1 MFDTSK
7 NKMDMNV
14 AVAAMTIGLAVAAM
28 YFAREEAVKEDA
40 EEDAVDAP
48 PIELTNRGHDQGID
62 TVNNILN
69 RHGVYDK
76 HAALVDSMVLITMSK
91 KNQECNLESLIQPE
105 DQKLIEIGKMCVD
118 RFAKNPT
125 ILMYFLTGVIETE
138 LDSIRTG
145 SSVPLQD
152 IHELRKTIDSF
163 YYKNI

>member
-1 MFDTSK
+1 
-7 NKMDMNV
+7 MDMSTVV
-14 AVAAMTIGLAVAAM
+14 AVVSIGLAAAAM
-28 YFAREEAVKEDA
+28 YFAKEDHD
-40 EEDAVDAP
+40 EGFTKIVDTP
-48 PIELTNRGHDQGID
+48 NIEMTNRGRDQGID
-62 TVNNILN
+62 MVENILN

-76 HAALVDSMVLITMSK
+76 HASIVDSMVLITMSRN
-91 KNQECNLESLIQPE
+91 NQECNLEMLIQPE
-105 DQKLIEIGKMCVD
+105 DRKLVEIGKMCVE

>member
-1 MFDTSK
+1 
-7 NKMDMNV
+7 MDMSTVV
-14 AVAAMTIGLAVAAM
+14 AVVSIGLAAAAM
-28 YFAREEAVKEDA
+28 YFAKEDRDERFA
-40 EEDAVDAP
+40 KIVDTP
-48 PIELTNRGHDQGID
+48 NIEMTNRGRDQGID
-62 TVNNILN
+62 MVENILS

-76 HAALVDSMVLITMSK
+76 HASIVDSMVLITMSK
-91 KNQECNLESLIQPE
+91 NNQECNLEMLIQPE
-105 DQKLIEIGKMCVD
+105 DRKLVEIGKMCVE